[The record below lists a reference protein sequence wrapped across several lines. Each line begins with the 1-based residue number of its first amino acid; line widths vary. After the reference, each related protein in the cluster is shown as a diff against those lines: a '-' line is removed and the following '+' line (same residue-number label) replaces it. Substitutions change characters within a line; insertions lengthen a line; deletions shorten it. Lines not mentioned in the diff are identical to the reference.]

1 VDGMMRE
8 QIIARAKALI
18 RPVARHRF
26 ALERMK
32 YLGETILSAEQGN
45 DRLSAMIHHGGAAG
59 KIGGTEIKLSR
70 VYLRRRDRGGICH
83 DFGHYARWA
92 HVSSGI
98 YPPDPPTLSRFC
110 RYYLETLEGLDLLA
124 VWFNFGE
131 AAARRRYAP
140 GATLCELS
148 ALEPYYHE
156 RPWSAQLAGKRVV
169 VVSPFEKS
177 IRAQY
182 QRREKIW
189 AAKPEVLPAFDLR
202 IVRCPQLAGIIDQP
216 EYPDWFAGLEALK
229 EQLGARPFD
238 VAIIGAGAWSIPLA
252 IHAKSLGALGIHL
265 GGGTQ
270 LLFGIMGGRWE
281 SDPRIGALVNDA
293 WTRPSDDERPR
304 NYRLQEN
311 GSYW

>member
-1 VDGMMRE
+1 
-8 QIIARAKALI
+8 
-18 RPVARHRF
+18 
-26 ALERMK
+26 
-32 YLGETILSAEQGN
+32 
-45 DRLSAMIHHGGAAG
+45 MIHHAGAAG
-59 KIGGTEIKLSR
+59 KIGATEIKLSR
-70 VYLRRRDRGGICH
+70 VYLRRRDDGGICRN
-83 DFGHYARWA
+83 FGHYARWA

-110 RYYLETLEGLDLLA
+110 RYYLQTLAGLDLLA

-131 AAARRRYAP
+131 AAAHRRYAP

-148 ALEPYYHE
+148 ALEPFYHE

-202 IVRCPQLAGIIDQP
+202 IVRCPQLAGIIDRP

-229 EQLGARPFD
+229 QQLGAQFFQFFHCRDYRCGRMVDTAGDPCEVVGRLRD
-238 VAIIGAGAWSIPLA
+238 SSRRRDAVAIRNHGQAMGIRSANRRVGQRRVDASIG
-252 IHAKSLGALGIHL
+252 
-265 GGGTQ
+265 
-270 LLFGIMGGRWE
+270 R
-281 SDPRIGALVNDA
+281 
-293 WTRPSDDERPR
+293 
-304 NYRLQEN
+304 
-311 GSYW
+311 